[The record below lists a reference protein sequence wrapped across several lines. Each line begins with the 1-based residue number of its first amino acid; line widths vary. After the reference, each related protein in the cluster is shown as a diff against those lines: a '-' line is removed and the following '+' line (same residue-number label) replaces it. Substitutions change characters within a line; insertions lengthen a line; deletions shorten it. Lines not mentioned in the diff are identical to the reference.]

1 MDIDIDALY
10 AEISKYLSESDIE
23 VDGEHMWS
31 NYQKNTAILIRLQQ
45 IHNDL
50 SYLEVI
56 GKASADVKKFR
67 TAIVD
72 PTIERFDKI
81 SAYESRKITAK
92 NIEAQLDR

>member
-10 AEISKYLSESDIE
+10 AEISKYLADLELTI
-23 VDGEHMWS
+23 DGEHLWS
-31 NYQKNTAILIRLQQ
+31 NYENATGILIRLQQ

-81 SAYESRKITAK
+81 AMYESRKITAK
-92 NIEAQLDR
+92 NIEIQLER